1 MNSKRIV
8 FLLLAVIVAGT
19 TAFVARAWLQSERA
33 AIAAQY
39 SGQRQPVAAK
49 PAVQVLVAK
58 NAIRTGQLVKPDD
71 LRWQPWPQGNLPP
84 SYIIEGK
91 RPISDFVGAVA
102 RISFH
107 VGAPIVETDIVM
119 PGSRGFLA
127 AVLKPGLRAVSV
139 PATAT
144 STVSGFIYAGDRV
157 DVLLTHALTNDAG
170 QQHNATETILRNARV
185 IAMDQKLDF
194 TPGDKP
200 DVAKT
205 ATLELTAK
213 QTEIVT
219 LAVKMGELS
228 LVLRS
233 LQDPADEER
242 DVAGGEDA
250 TAELGDSYTH
260 DSQVSRLIKD
270 PNPPPKPP
278 DAMKTSVFV
287 LRGASGTKQ
296 ELDGSIASDPNGTPP
311 SESEGAKPEGAKPEG
326 TKPKAPSRPR
336 RRPPTTVPKRA
347 YRNESVIRPGVQ
359 IADLAPRRLV
369 AGARRIARL
378 LLPAV
383 AGAGAGPDE
392 RPRQGSG
399 QAQAAGARQEGRVPA
414 DRRPTTSP
422 TISTVA
428 SPSAPHRPCG
438 R

>member
-19 TAFVARAWLQSERA
+19 TAFLARAWLQSERA
-33 AIAAQY
+33 AIAAQMG
-39 SGQRQPVAAK
+39 GQRPASK
-49 PAVQVLVAK
+49 PAVQVLVART
-58 NAIRTGQLVKPDD
+58 AIHTGQLVKPDD

-84 SYIIEGK
+84 SYIVEGK
-91 RPISDFVGAVA
+91 RPIGDFVGAVA
-102 RISFH
+102 RSQFH
-107 VGAPIVETDIVM
+107 VGEPIVESDIVM

-127 AVLKPGLRAVSV
+127 AVLKPGLRAVSI

-157 DVLLTHALTNDAG
+157 DVLLTHVLSNGAG
-170 QQHNATETILRNARV
+170 QQHSATETILRNARV

-219 LAVKMGELS
+219 LAVKMGDLS

-287 LRGASGTKQ
+287 LHGGRATKQ
-296 ELDGSIASDPNGTPP
+296 ELDGSVASDPNGPPP
-311 SESEGAKPEGAKPEG
+311 SESEGAKPEG
-326 TKPKAPSRPR
+326 TKP
-336 RRPPTTVPKRA
+336 
-347 YRNESVIRPGVQ
+347 N
-359 IADLAPRRLV
+359 
-369 AGARRIARL
+369 
-378 LLPAV
+378 
-383 AGAGAGPDE
+383 
-392 RPRQGSG
+392 
-399 QAQAAGARQEGRVPA
+399 
-414 DRRPTTSP
+414 
-422 TISTVA
+422 
-428 SPSAPHRPCG
+428 
-438 R
+438 

>member
-19 TAFVARAWLQSERA
+19 TAFLARAWLQSERA
-33 AIAAQY
+33 AIAAQMGVPRPA
-39 SGQRQPVAAK
+39 SK
-49 PAVQVLVAK
+49 PAVQVLVART
-58 NAIRTGQLVKPDD
+58 AIHTGQLVKPDD

-84 SYIIEGK
+84 SYIVEGK
-91 RPISDFVGAVA
+91 RPIGDFVGAVA
-102 RISFH
+102 RSHFH
-107 VGAPIVETDIVM
+107 VGEPIVESDIVM

-127 AVLKPGLRAVSV
+127 AVLKPGLRAVSI

-157 DVLLTHALTNDAG
+157 DVLLTHVLSNGAG
-170 QQHNATETILRNARV
+170 EQHSAAETILRNARV

-219 LAVKMGELS
+219 LAVKMGDLS

-242 DVAGGEDA
+242 DSASGEDA

-287 LRGASGTKQ
+287 LHGGRATKQ
-296 ELDGSIASDPNGTPP
+296 ELDGSVVSDPSTAPPAEPNGT
-311 SESEGAKPEGAKPEG
+311 KP
-326 TKPKAPSRPR
+326 TAPRT
-336 RRPPTTVPKRA
+336 TTVNRTQ
-347 YRNESVIRPGVQ
+347 ESVPQ
-359 IADLAPRRLV
+359 
-369 AGARRIARL
+369 
-378 LLPAV
+378 
-383 AGAGAGPDE
+383 
-392 RPRQGSG
+392 
-399 QAQAAGARQEGRVPA
+399 
-414 DRRPTTSP
+414 
-422 TISTVA
+422 
-428 SPSAPHRPCG
+428 
-438 R
+438 

>member
-19 TAFVARAWLQSERA
+19 TAFLARAWLQSERA
-33 AIAAQY
+33 AIAAQMG
-39 SGQRQPVAAK
+39 GQRPVAK
-49 PAVQVLVAK
+49 PAAQVLVARA
-58 NAIRTGQLVKPDD
+58 AIRTGQLIKPDD
-71 LRWQPWPQGNLPP
+71 LRWQPWPLGNLPA
-84 SYIIEGK
+84 SYIVEGK
-91 RPISDFVGAVA
+91 RPIGDFVGAVA
-102 RISFH
+102 RSQFH
-107 VGAPIVETDIVM
+107 VGEPIVESDIVM

-157 DVLLTHALTNDAG
+157 DVLLTHTLEG
-170 QQHNATETILRNARV
+170 QNGHHNATETILRNARV

-194 TPGDKP
+194 APGDKP

-242 DVAGGEDA
+242 DAASGDDA

-287 LRGASGTKQ
+287 LHGNRATKQ
-296 ELDGSIASDPNGTPP
+296 DLDGSVVSDPSAAPP
-311 SESEGAKPEGAKPEG
+311 AEPEGIKP
-326 TKPKAPSRPR
+326 TAPRT
-336 RRPPTTVPKRA
+336 TTVNRTQ
-347 YRNESVIRPGVQ
+347 ESVPQ
-359 IADLAPRRLV
+359 
-369 AGARRIARL
+369 
-378 LLPAV
+378 
-383 AGAGAGPDE
+383 
-392 RPRQGSG
+392 
-399 QAQAAGARQEGRVPA
+399 
-414 DRRPTTSP
+414 
-422 TISTVA
+422 
-428 SPSAPHRPCG
+428 
-438 R
+438 

>member
-19 TAFVARAWLQSERA
+19 TAFLARAWLQSERA
-33 AIAAQY
+33 AIAAQMG
-39 SGQRQPVAAK
+39 GQRPVAK
-49 PAVQVLVAK
+49 PAAQVLVARA
-58 NAIRTGQLVKPDD
+58 AIRTGQLIKPDD
-71 LRWQPWPQGNLPP
+71 LRWQPWPQGNLPA
-84 SYIIEGK
+84 SYIVEGK
-91 RPISDFVGAVA
+91 RPIGDFVGAVA
-102 RISFH
+102 RSQFH
-107 VGAPIVETDIVM
+107 VGEPIVESDIVM

-157 DVLLTHALTNDAG
+157 DVLLTHTLEGPNG
-170 QQHNATETILRNARV
+170 HHNATETILRNARV

-219 LAVKMGELS
+219 LAVKMGDLS

-242 DVAGGEDA
+242 DAASGDDA

-287 LRGASGTKQ
+287 LRGARGTKQ
-296 ELDGSIASDPNGTPP
+296 ELDGSVVSEPNGPPP
-311 SESEGAKPEGAKPEG
+311 SESEGAKPEGAKPN
-326 TKPKAPSRPR
+326 TPK
-336 RRPPTTVPKRA
+336 TTTIFNRTQ
-347 YRNESVIRPGVQ
+347 ESVPQ
-359 IADLAPRRLV
+359 
-369 AGARRIARL
+369 
-378 LLPAV
+378 
-383 AGAGAGPDE
+383 
-392 RPRQGSG
+392 
-399 QAQAAGARQEGRVPA
+399 
-414 DRRPTTSP
+414 
-422 TISTVA
+422 
-428 SPSAPHRPCG
+428 
-438 R
+438 

>member
-19 TAFVARAWLQSERA
+19 TAFLARAWLQSERA
-33 AIAAQY
+33 TIAAQMG
-39 SGQRQPVAAK
+39 GQRPVAK
-49 PAVQVLVAK
+49 PAVQVLVART
-58 NAIRTGQLVKPDD
+58 AIHTGQLVKPDD

-84 SYIIEGK
+84 SYIVEGK
-91 RPISDFVGAVA
+91 RPIGDFVGAVA
-102 RISFH
+102 RSQFH
-107 VGAPIVETDIVM
+107 VGEPIVESDIVM

-127 AVLKPGLRAVSV
+127 AVLKPGLRAVSI

-157 DVLLTHALTNDAG
+157 DVLLTHVLTG
-170 QQHNATETILRNARV
+170 QSGQHSATETILRNARV

-219 LAVKMGELS
+219 LAVKMGDLS

-242 DVAGGEDA
+242 DSASGEDA

-287 LRGASGTKQ
+287 LHGGRATKQ
-296 ELDGSIASDPNGTPP
+296 ELDGSVVSDPSTAPP
-311 SESEGAKPEGAKPEG
+311 
-326 TKPKAPSRPR
+326 
-336 RRPPTTVPKRA
+336 
-347 YRNESVIRPGVQ
+347 
-359 IADLAPRRLV
+359 
-369 AGARRIARL
+369 
-378 LLPAV
+378 
-383 AGAGAGPDE
+383 AGPDATKPTA
-392 RPRQGSG
+392 PRTTTVN
-399 QAQAAGARQEGRVPA
+399 RTQESVPQ
-414 DRRPTTSP
+414 
-422 TISTVA
+422 
-428 SPSAPHRPCG
+428 
-438 R
+438 